1 MPRRH
6 GALDDY
12 TSAVPQIILSTSDSD
27 YLDHLI
33 PVLKDATNSR
43 RTPALLQS
51 LSRYSEDREADIE
64 RIGLTKHEEFLDSV
78 HRLQEVREGTVT
90 LTTEILKLN
99 QSIQASTEKL
109 ADQKGALVNTKAVR
123 QNIADAAD
131 ALRESLTVLHAVNH
145 SHELVRRKKY
155 YSALK
160 SLEDL
165 QNEHLVP
172 ILQNRYATQHR
183 LADAIQKSL
192 PASRRAISE
201 AVMSD
206 LNTWLFRIR
215 ETSQFLGEVA
225 FYHTEMRRNR
235 QRARIENEKFLE
247 NFKLNS
253 SIELISD
260 ENEEFD
266 VLDNEELQVDFTPLF
281 EALHIHDA
289 LGHSDRFRSE
299 YASTRRQQKDL
310 LVPTSIDLLAEDG
323 SSLSSLLE
331 GIAGFA
337 IIEKATM
344 QRVPYLRSVVDVSI
358 SAPGTLESSTGFN
371 DVLQVEE
378 LWDSMCTAAIALTTK
393 ALTNIDNAEVL
404 LKIKSVIALF
414 IQTMEGWG
422 YSVSTLDNFLL
433 QLFDKYAQLL
443 KRRFSED
450 FQEIVSTDDYM
461 PMAINSLSDY
471 EKVINVS
478 WFTPDRPTEELTFP
492 CVLPFSQMYPLCCI
506 DIRNFLNQ
514 FYFFLDDHFQHSD
527 IIDETLRKSLDEL
540 LSEKVCKSLVE
551 RLSSQYLG
559 QIVQIL
565 INLEHFE
572 IACRELEQLLIRAR
586 SSTSAGGPLRLNATE
601 EFRNNKKTA
610 EKRIFELVNSKI
622 DDLVD
627 TAEYDWLASGVPTEP
642 SNYMQTLTRYLSN
655 IMNSTLL
662 GLPRE
667 IKELIY
673 FDALSHAAE
682 KILALPLSPEV
693 RHINGHG
700 VFALAQD
707 VNYLTEFVGSL
718 ENGQM
723 LRENLD
729 ELQQTVNLM
738 QSDNHEEFYD
748 ISIRN
753 KKYGRVDVL
762 NGPILLEKLTPTAQ
776 PSGRAAPLSNLSRF
790 AIMK

>member
-1 MPRRH
+1 
-6 GALDDY
+6 
-12 TSAVPQIILSTSDSD
+12 
-27 YLDHLI
+27 
-33 PVLKDATNSR
+33 VLKDATNSR

-109 ADQKGALVNTKAVR
+109 AEQKGALVNTKAVR
-123 QNIADAAD
+123 QNIADAAN

-225 FYHTEMRRNR
+225 FYHTEMRRSR

-299 YASTRRQQKDL
+299 YSSTRRQQKDL
-310 LVPTSIDLLAEDG
+310 LVPTTIDLLAEDE

-337 IIEKATM
+337 IIERATVR
-344 QRVPYLRSVVDVSI
+344 RVPYLRSVVDVSLNASQI
-358 SAPGTLESSTGFN
+358 LRGSVSSNT
-371 DVLQVEE
+371 VSQVEE
-378 LWDSMCTAAIALTTK
+378 LWDSMCSAAIAITAK
-393 ALTNIDNAEVL
+393 ALIDIDNAEVL
-404 LKIKSVIALF
+404 LKIKSFVALF
-414 IQTMEGWG
+414 IQTME
-422 YSVSTLDNFLL
+422 VS
-433 QLFDKYAQLL
+433 
-443 KRRFSED
+443 
-450 FQEIVSTDDYM
+450 M
-461 PMAINSLSDY
+461 H
-471 EKVINVS
+471 
-478 WFTPDRPTEELTFP
+478 P
-492 CVLPFSQMYPLCCI
+492 C
-506 DIRNFLNQ
+506 NE
-514 FYFFLDDHFQHSD
+514 QHS
-527 IIDETLRKSLDEL
+527 
-540 LSEKVCKSLVE
+540 
-551 RLSSQYLG
+551 
-559 QIVQIL
+559 
-565 INLEHFE
+565 
-572 IACRELEQLLIRAR
+572 
-586 SSTSAGGPLRLNATE
+586 
-601 EFRNNKKTA
+601 
-610 EKRIFELVNSKI
+610 
-622 DDLVD
+622 
-627 TAEYDWLASGVPTEP
+627 
-642 SNYMQTLTRYLSN
+642 
-655 IMNSTLL
+655 
-662 GLPRE
+662 
-667 IKELIY
+667 
-673 FDALSHAAE
+673 SH
-682 KILALPLSPEV
+682 I
-693 RHINGHG
+693 
-700 VFALAQD
+700 
-707 VNYLTEFVGSL
+707 
-718 ENGQM
+718 
-723 LRENLD
+723 
-729 ELQQTVNLM
+729 
-738 QSDNHEEFYD
+738 SDSY
-748 ISIRN
+748 
-753 KKYGRVDVL
+753 
-762 NGPILLEKLTPTAQ
+762 
-776 PSGRAAPLSNLSRF
+776 
-790 AIMK
+790 